1 MGTTPAVT
9 GRERR
14 IGIVGAGFT
23 GTLLAVHLMRLAKQP
38 THLFLMERRGDFG
51 RGVAYS
57 TANDAHL
64 LNVRVFNMSAYPDD
78 PKHFLRWL
86 WARDDPSSPAQ
97 AIPPSG
103 HAFVSRGLYG
113 TYIHEQFG
121 EAVRGSAEP
130 VTCSTLADDVV
141 DLRRRRGGG
150 FVLRLACSSEI
161 EVDQVA
167 LCIGNF
173 PPARPGGVSDE
184 AASSPFHI
192 GDPWD
197 GRAVEAIPPDAPVL
211 ILGTGL
217 TTADLLISLNRSGHR
232 GPVTALSRRGLL
244 PSIHQEARSYPSY
257 IESHIGDGAEPLAAA
272 GLLRLIREEVRRGTA
287 DGYNWRS
294 VIDAL
299 RPHLRHLWM
308 RLPEVE
314 RRRFLRHARPY
325 WEVHRHRMAPQVA
338 QLLDAERRSGR
349 LTVLAG
355 RLRSLTPESSGLKPV
370 ITPRGNGS
378 VRELPP
384 AWVINCS
391 GPACDYARI
400 GHPLVRSLLDGGLAR
415 PDALGLGLDVTPEGI
430 VIGADGG
437 ATEGLYALGPVT
449 RGTFWEITAVPEL
462 RVQCADVAKALT

>member
-1 MGTTPAVT
+1 MRTTPAVT

-23 GTLLAVHLMRLAKQP
+23 GTLLAVHLMRLAERP
-38 THLFLMERRGDFG
+38 THLFLVERRGDFG

-57 TANDAHL
+57 TGNDAHL

-86 WARDDPSSPAQ
+86 WARDDPASPAK

-121 EAVRGSAEP
+121 VAVRETAEH
-130 VTCSTLADDVV
+130 VTCSTIADDVV
-141 DLRRRRGGG
+141 DLRRRSGGG

-184 AASSPFHI
+184 AAAGPFYI

-197 GRAVEAIPPDAPVL
+197 ARAIEAIPQDAPVL
-211 ILGTGL
+211 IMGTGL
-217 TTADLLISLNRSGHR
+217 TTADLLISLNRNGHR

-257 IESHIGDGAEPLAAA
+257 IEPHIGEGAEPPTAAS
-272 GLLRLIREEVRRGTA
+272 LMRLIRDEVRRGTV

-294 VIDAL
+294 IIDAL

-308 RLPEVE
+308 RLPEAE
-314 RRRFLRHARPY
+314 RRRFLRHVRPY

-338 QLLDAERRSGR
+338 QLLDAERQSGR
-349 LTVLAG
+349 LTVVAG
-355 RLRSLTPESSGLKPV
+355 RLRSLTPEAGGLKPV
-370 ITPRGNGS
+370 VTPRGNGS
-378 VRELPP
+378 VRELP
-384 AWVINCS
+384 AGWVINCS

-400 GHPLVRSLLDGGLAR
+400 GHPLVRSLLDSGLAR
-415 PDALGLGLDVTPEGI
+415 PDALGLGLDVTADG
-430 VIGADGG
+430 VVVGADGSVS
-437 ATEGLYALGPVT
+437 EGLYALGPVT

-462 RVQCADVAKALT
+462 RVQCAEVAKGLT